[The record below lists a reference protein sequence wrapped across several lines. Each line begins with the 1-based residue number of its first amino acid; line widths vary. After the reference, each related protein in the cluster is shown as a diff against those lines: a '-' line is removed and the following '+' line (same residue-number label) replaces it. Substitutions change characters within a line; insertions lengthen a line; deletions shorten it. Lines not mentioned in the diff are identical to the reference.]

1 MFPVILAA
9 IISLVYPGISTSN
22 VDDHAIH
29 ISKCEIQ
36 LNETGPSLE
45 IAAQVYLD
53 DLQTVLTKNGFP
65 ELHLCTDR
73 ESKKADS
80 VLTLY
85 FEKNLQIQ
93 ADGKLLKPT
102 FIGKEPSEDAIAV
115 WCYFEM
121 KVSSTFKQL
130 NVKYDVLMELYDDQK
145 NIVNLKVRDKK
156 SYMLLHARHTEE
168 SVQY

>member
-1 MFPVILAA
+1 MFPVILTA
-9 IISLVYPGISTSN
+9 IISLFYPGILTSTTS
-22 VDDHAIH
+22 DHAIH

-36 LNETGPSLE
+36 LNETGPTLE

-53 DLQTVLTKNGFP
+53 DLQTVLTKYGFP
-65 ELHLCTDR
+65 DLHLCTDR
-73 ESKKADS
+73 ESKIADS

-85 FEKNLQIQ
+85 FGKNLQIQ
-93 ADGKLLKPT
+93 ADSKLLKPS
-102 FIGKEPSEDAIAV
+102 FIGKEPSDDDIAV

-121 KVSSTFKQL
+121 KIPATFKQL

-156 SYMLLHARHTEE
+156 SYMLLHAHHMEE